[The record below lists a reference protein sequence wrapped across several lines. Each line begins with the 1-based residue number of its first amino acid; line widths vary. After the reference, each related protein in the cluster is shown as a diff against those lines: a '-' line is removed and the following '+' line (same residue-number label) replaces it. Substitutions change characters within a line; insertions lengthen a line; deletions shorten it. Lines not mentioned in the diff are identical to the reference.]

1 MQKPL
6 PRQTPRA
13 LNPPADV
20 LEPYTFFEEV
30 SEHPFQPLDTSL
42 NLRNAWWLSDA
53 ALLAYSAEA
62 AVARA
67 FTHAGISG
75 DLAFFRGTHSTQ
87 AYVVSMPD
95 AIVLAFRGTQVD
107 DFWSSVLDFAV
118 DAKFLPLPDSHGNL
132 VHAGFLIAL
141 REVWPRVAA
150 HLRAEQVKRQ
160 RPLWITGH
168 SLGAA
173 LATIAANLCYDD
185 PDSGLQGLYTFGSPH
200 VGDPAFG
207 ARIRVPVFRFRNDS
221 DIVPHLPLGLL
232 FRHVGAL
239 QFIDGAGYLH
249 ANLRSELELLLDPGA
264 HLLSV
269 KEAMTMQGMIT
280 TDEALEL
287 PLPGFLADHAP
298 INYSVL
304 VWNCYDA
311 GHPGGLRELTD
322 RGRSS

>member
-173 LATIAANLCYDD
+173 LATIAANLTCDD
-185 PDSGLQGLYTFGSPH
+185 PSLRLQGVYTFGSPR
-200 VGDPAFG
+200 VGDSGFG
-207 ARIRVPVFRFRNDS
+207 ARIRVPMFRFRNDS
-221 DIVPHLPLGLL
+221 DIVPHFPLGFL

-239 QFIDGAGYLH
+239 QFIDAAGYLH
-249 ANLRSELELLLDPGA
+249 RNLTSMMELLLEPGV
-264 HLLSV
+264 HQLSGL
-269 KEAMTMQGMIT
+269 EATKLREGMQTG
-280 TDEALEL
+280 EALQL

-304 VWNCYDA
+304 VWNCY
-311 GHPGGLRELTD
+311 EE
-322 RGRSS
+322 RGESRKLKEES